1 MITNGSSHRSEQRH
15 SPDGREGCTEES
27 GNRDAAREARDER
40 SGYGPPHPLDGLMK
54 HVRELVEYANF
65 YIETRKDSFRATI
78 RGLVIK
84 AALGVVGAIV
94 GVTVLVVATIY
105 LMSGIAAGLGWLFG
119 ERWELG
125 RFALA
130 AILFAALGAG
140 AFLAIKLMTRKARQ
154 RTIKKY
160 EHRQQNQQSRFG
172 HNVRQR
178 AAEVRDTHRE

>member
-1 MITNGSSHRSEQRH
+1 MITNGSAQQGEPRV
-15 SPDGREGCTEES
+15 GG
-27 GNRDAAREARDER
+27 DER
-40 SGYGPPHPLDGLMK
+40 QAAKDRQPSGEQAGYGPPHPLDGLMK
-54 HVRELVEYANF
+54 RVRELVEYANF
-65 YIETRKDSFRATI
+65 YVETRKDSVRASI
-78 RGLVIK
+78 RGLILK
-84 AALGVVGAIV
+84 AALGIVAAIV

-130 AILFAALGAG
+130 AVLFAALGAG
-140 AFLAIKLMTRKARQ
+140 AFLVIKSMNRKARQ

-160 EHRQQNQQSRFG
+160 EQRQQDQRSRFG

-178 AAEVRDTHRE
+178 AAEIRDTQRE

>member
-1 MITNGSSHRSEQRH
+1 MITNGSAQQRERRA
-15 SPDGREGCTEES
+15 STDEGCAEPS
-27 GNRDAAREARDER
+27 AARDEPR
-40 SGYGPPHPLDGLMK
+40 KTHDERTGYGPPHPLDGLMK

-65 YIETRKDSFRATI
+65 YVETRKDSFRASI
-78 RGLVIK
+78 RGLILKAVVGVI
-84 AALGVVGAIV
+84 GAIV
-94 GVTVLVVATIY
+94 GVTVLIMATIY

-130 AILFAALGAG
+130 AILFVALGAG
-140 AFLAIKLMTRKARQ
+140 AFLVIKSMNRKARQ

-160 EHRQQNQQSRFG
+160 EQRQQDQKSKFG

-178 AAEVRDTHRE
+178 AAEVRDTH